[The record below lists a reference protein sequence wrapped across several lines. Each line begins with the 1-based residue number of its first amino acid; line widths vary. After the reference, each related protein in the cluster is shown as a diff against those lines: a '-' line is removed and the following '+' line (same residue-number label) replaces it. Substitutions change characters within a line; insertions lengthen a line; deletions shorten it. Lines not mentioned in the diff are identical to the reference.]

1 MLKKMQ
7 AFFFLLV
14 MVGLSIPVYG
24 TNHYVDKNANGSN
37 NGTSWNDAWESFS
50 AINWSSV
57 NPGDIIYISGGT
69 DSTIYNEQLTI
80 SSDGVTISRSTDT
93 GHNGA
98 VILDGNNGAAE
109 VGILSNANNIVVD
122 GMDRTKFKIR
132 GYADRDIQARNQ
144 DNQTFKNLTCYI
156 DLEDMASAI
165 YFYGQEWSTP
175 PVFSNNYTVENV
187 TIHQGPGSY
196 SGQGNSDG
204 MQIIG
209 IDNVA
214 IKHCNI
220 TLQNSNNTPHS
231 DCIQIYRCKN
241 VTIENNEFRQLETT
255 ATSNKQGL
263 YITETGG
270 VIKIRNNYFLHKQN
284 AYGSVLGIEFYDI
297 DNFLSDYDPLDSA
310 IVTNNTIV
318 TSSVSK
324 PWPVRFHNAT
334 GHNYHGRGIFRNNII
349 YYSNIAGSQGPGLD
363 TSVVAPNTVSNNI
376 YWRGPGME
384 IYITYNRV
392 SSKAL
397 SDWQSWGYDVNSY
410 KNDPL
415 LTGYVPS
422 DQSNAKDNGLNL
434 SGLGYSDDIEGTSR
448 PQWNGWDIGAYE
460 INQGGGVNNPP
471 SQASNPSPAGGALNQ
486 ATNMTLSWSCSD
498 PDGDPLTYD
507 VYFGTTTN
515 PPLVGSNQSNTNYNP
530 GQLDNNTTYYWKIVA
545 KDNQGGVTEGP
556 VWSFSTGDI
565 SDTFPP
571 ELVYAAISGNNQVIV
586 TFSEEMDSSTLS
598 NKSNYSIN
606 NGISVESV
614 IVLDSK
620 KEVMLITTDHNI
632 GTWYTLTVINVK
644 DAAGNLI
651 NPNKRT
657 FTYHATKK
665 YKYPI
670 IDASGQWYQNFTPQ
684 KTIDGNPD
692 TTSDSRW
699 GGVVSLPDSII
710 FDLGQNVSIEETQFS
725 FYRWNHKRI
734 YNYSI
739 MISEDGTN
747 WSEVVSN
754 QSSASM
760 EWTID
765 VFTPTNGRY
774 IKLKMLSCNESQFAG
789 LWEAEI
795 LGPDNLTGVVN
806 GNEVP
811 SDFELEQ
818 NYPNPFNPTTTISFS
833 IPSDQNVKIEIYNAL
848 GELVKRLVDNLY
860 AAGNHSVTF
869 NASALPSGVYIYR
882 MESKSF
888 TASKKM
894 MLIK

>member
-1 MLKKMQ
+1 MLLIYFIFSGFIL
-7 AFFFLLV
+7 AAYA
-14 MVGLSIPVYG
+14 S
-24 TNHYVDKNANGSN
+24 NHYVDKNANGSN

-69 DSTIYNEQLTI
+69 DSTVYNEQLTI
-80 SSDGVTISRSTDT
+80 STDGVTISRSTEES
-93 GHNGA
+93 HNGT
-98 VILDGNNGAAE
+98 VILDGNNGSVS
-109 VGILSNANNIVVD
+109 VGILSNANNVVVD
-122 GMDRTKFKIR
+122 GIDRTKFKIR
-132 GYADRDIQARNQ
+132 GYANRDIQARYQ

-255 ATSNKQGL
+255 ATSNKQGV

-349 YYSNIAGSQGPGLD
+349 YYSDIAGSQGPGLD

-384 IYITYNRV
+384 IYITYNRA

-460 INQGGGVNNPP
+460 IKQ
-471 SQASNPSPAGGALNQ
+471 
-486 ATNMTLSWSCSD
+486 
-498 PDGDPLTYD
+498 
-507 VYFGTTTN
+507 
-515 PPLVGSNQSNTNYNP
+515 
-530 GQLDNNTTYYWKIVA
+530 
-545 KDNQGGVTEGP
+545 
-556 VWSFSTGDI
+556 
-565 SDTFPP
+565 
-571 ELVYAAISGNNQVIV
+571 
-586 TFSEEMDSSTLS
+586 
-598 NKSNYSIN
+598 
-606 NGISVESV
+606 
-614 IVLDSK
+614 
-620 KEVMLITTDHNI
+620 
-632 GTWYTLTVINVK
+632 
-644 DAAGNLI
+644 
-651 NPNKRT
+651 
-657 FTYHATKK
+657 
-665 YKYPI
+665 
-670 IDASGQWYQNFTPQ
+670 
-684 KTIDGNPD
+684 
-692 TTSDSRW
+692 
-699 GGVVSLPDSII
+699 
-710 FDLGQNVSIEETQFS
+710 
-725 FYRWNHKRI
+725 
-734 YNYSI
+734 
-739 MISEDGTN
+739 
-747 WSEVVSN
+747 
-754 QSSASM
+754 
-760 EWTID
+760 
-765 VFTPTNGRY
+765 
-774 IKLKMLSCNESQFAG
+774 
-789 LWEAEI
+789 
-795 LGPDNLTGVVN
+795 
-806 GNEVP
+806 
-811 SDFELEQ
+811 
-818 NYPNPFNPTTTISFS
+818 
-833 IPSDQNVKIEIYNAL
+833 
-848 GELVKRLVDNLY
+848 
-860 AAGNHSVTF
+860 
-869 NASALPSGVYIYR
+869 
-882 MESKSF
+882 
-888 TASKKM
+888 
-894 MLIK
+894 